1 MLFSGAA
8 PSVAAL
14 QSCELNALRAKKTVN
29 HIGMRRRENLG
40 NFDSD
45 TDAISEFLS

>member
-1 MLFSGAA
+1 MLHSGAA

-29 HIGMRRRENLG
+29 HIGMRHLG

-45 TDAISEFLS
+45 TDAISEFSS